1 MTTRKRTKNRQ
12 YNEGQEYNDHK
23 TDNTMTTR
31 KLGQKDRQYNDHK
44 KKDEGQTI
52 Q

>member
-1 MTTRKRTKNRQ
+1 MTTRKRTKDRQ
-12 YNEGQEYNDHK
+12 YNDHK
-23 TDNTMTTR
+23 KRT
-31 KLGQKDRQYNDHK
+31 KDRQYNDHK

>member
-1 MTTRKRTKNRQ
+1 MTTRKRTKDRQ
-12 YNEGQEYNDHK
+12 YND
-23 TDNTMTTR
+23 TMTTR
-31 KLGQKDRQYNDHK
+31 KNTMTKDRQYNDHK